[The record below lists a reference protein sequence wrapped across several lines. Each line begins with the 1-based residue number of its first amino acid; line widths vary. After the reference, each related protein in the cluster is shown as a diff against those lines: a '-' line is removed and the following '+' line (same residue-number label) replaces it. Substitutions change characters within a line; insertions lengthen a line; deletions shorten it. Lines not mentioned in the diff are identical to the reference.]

1 MLNMNFV
8 PDDYVQNNRSQKIN
22 LIYLGLFAVVMAG
35 MTAFFVSIKLR
46 ERSCEAEAK
55 LLSERIGQMQEKLK
69 QIDNFQAK
77 RREIMKT
84 ALTTMELL
92 EPVPRSVLMALLTN
106 NLPQGVSLTKVKFE
120 QKQVSND
127 TAKKT
132 KSISK
137 FQKKSAQTKE
147 TLRTHAPLLQQN
159 LRQTK
164 IFLQGIAPSDL
175 QVADYINLLSNS
187 RLLDNVAMI
196 ESREIKEDDTVLR
209 QFTLTAEV
217 DKEKYVINEDIKD
230 IRKKS

>member
-1 MLNMNFV
+1 MLNINFV
-8 PDDYVQNNRSQKIN
+8 PDDYVQNNRSQRIN
-22 LIYLGLFAVVMAG
+22 LIYLGLFAMVMAA

-46 ERSCEAEAK
+46 ERTCEAEAK
-55 LLSERIGQMQEKLK
+55 LLSKRISQMQERLK
-69 QIDNFQAK
+69 QIDNFQTK

-106 NLPQGVSLTKVKFE
+106 NLPQGVSLAKVKLE
-120 QKQVSND
+120 QKKVSNN
-127 TAKKT
+127 TAKT
-132 KSISK
+132 KSTSK
-137 FQKKSAQTKE
+137 FQKKSTQAKE
-147 TLRTHAPLLQQN
+147 IPRTQAPLLQQN

-187 RLLDNVAMI
+187 RLLDNVAMV
-196 ESREIKEDDTVLR
+196 ESKETKEDDIILR

-217 DKEKYVINEDIKD
+217 DKEKYITKDDIKQ